1 MESQTPPPVPGG
13 PPPLNPYAA
22 PQAVVADF
30 APSDT
35 LELAGRGMRLAGAII
50 DTILLMVL
58 GWLFSLTNYYLLH
71 WQQQFQPDD
80 HGLGALIESGWIA
93 LAEFLMING
102 YLLHRSGQTV
112 GKKLLGMRIV
122 DRHGDKPGLF
132 RLVGLRYVPFPLIWT
147 LWWSGLFGMMSV
159 VVMLYFPANYLFIFR
174 EDRRC
179 IHDLIA
185 GTRVV
190 LV

>member
-50 DTILLMVL
+50 DTILLMLLVVPL
-58 GWLFSLTNYYLLH
+58 MFASGFIQMAMRGEQPGFGWSVAMGLAGFAIFLL
-71 WQQQFQPDD
+71 
-80 HGLGALIESGWIA
+80 
-93 LAEFLMING
+93 ING
-102 YLLHRSGQTV
+102 YFLHQSGQTV
-112 GKKLLGMRIV
+112 AKKMLGMRIV
-122 DRHGDKPGLF
+122 DLHGEQPEFF
-132 RLVGLRYVPFPLIWT
+132 RLVGLRYALMQLIQMVPIAGSVFGLID
-147 LWWSGLFGMMSV
+147 V
-159 VVMLYFPANYLFIFR
+159 LFIFR
-174 EDRRC
+174 EDRSC

>member
-1 MESQTPPPVPGG
+1 MENQTPPPLPGA
-13 PPPLNPYAA
+13 PQPLNPYAA

-30 APSDT
+30 APDGT

-50 DTILLMVL
+50 DTILMLLLIVPVMFASGYIQMVMRGQQPGF
-58 GWLFSLTNYYLLH
+58 GWSV
-71 WQQQFQPDD
+71 
-80 HGLGALIESGWIA
+80 GLGLVGFVV
-93 LAEFLMING
+93 FLLING
-102 YLLHRSGQTV
+102 YFLHQSGQTV
-112 GKKLLGMRIV
+112 AKKMLGMRIV
-122 DRHGDKPGLF
+122 DLNGDKPEFL
-132 RLVGLRYVPFPLIWT
+132 RMIGLRYALMHLIQLVPIAGSVF
-147 LWWSGLFGMMSV
+147 GLV
-159 VVMLYFPANYLFIFR
+159 DVLFIFR